1 MASDGPSWA
10 DQWGAG
16 GIGDMDEDGSYYKSN
31 KESGNKKKATTTSSA
46 GIGKV
51 KAVAVA
57 GANKVKN
64 GPSTFIKWVRSKSQ
78 KKESSISR
86 IPKDQKII

>member
-16 GIGDMDEDGSYYKSN
+16 GIGAMDEDDSYYKSS
-31 KESGNKKKATTTSSA
+31 KENGNKKKASTSSSA

-57 GANKVKN
+57 GAQKVKN
-64 GPSTFIKWVRSKSQ
+64 GPSMFIKWVRSKSQ
-78 KKESSISR
+78 KKNSSIS
-86 IPKDQKII
+86 